1 MSQHSA
7 VTRPSVSALSSYRA
21 ESEKDFIE
29 CRSRPIAA
37 RSNYHLPSLGERN
50 EAKVKDEILAIV
62 AHELRGPLAPLR
74 LAAEVIRKA
83 SPGRTDVLRM
93 VDTIERQIEGIARLA
108 EDLMDATRIG
118 QGSLRLCK
126 GEVDLIDCLSDPL
139 AAAAAATAARCQAFT
154 VQIPDGPLSIGGD
167 SVRLSQA
174 VSNLLQNAVKYT
186 PPGGHIRFS
195 AYTERGE
202 LVLCVSDDGL
212 GISAVLLPHVF
223 DLFAQSSRTVAASS
237 GGLGIGLAV
246 VSAIVHAHGGTVS
259 ASSAGPGA
267 GSTFTLRL
275 PVLSAQHASGH
286 I

>member
-7 VTRPSVSALSSYRA
+7 FARPSVGTLSFYPV
-21 ESEKDFIE
+21 ESEEGFIE
-29 CRSRPIAA
+29 CPARPTAA
-37 RSNYHLPSLGERN
+37 LSNYRLPSVGERN
-50 EAKVKDEILAIV
+50 RARVKDEILAIV

-74 LAAEVIRKA
+74 FAAEVIRRA
-83 SPGRTDVLRM
+83 SPGQTDVLRM

-118 QGSLRLCK
+118 QGSLRLGE

-139 AAAAAATAARCQAFT
+139 TATALATAARCQTLT
-154 VQIPDGPLSIGGD
+154 VQIPDKPLRIVCD

-174 VSNLLQNAVKYT
+174 VSNRLQNAVKYT
-186 PPGGHIRFS
+186 PPGGHICFS
-195 AYTERGE
+195 AYAERGE
-202 LVLCVSDDGL
+202 LLLCVSNDGL

-223 DLFAQSSRTVAASS
+223 DLFAQSGRTIAASS

-246 VSAIVHAHGGTVS
+246 VSAIAHAHGGTVS

-267 GSTFTLRL
+267 GSAFTLRL
-275 PVLSAQHASGH
+275 PVIAAQHASDRT
-286 I
+286 